1 MDTVHQ
7 VKSDNSPTAEIVGN
21 KSPLRNSWYKYQ
33 SEEEDVALTLALQE
47 SLEEKEQAIRNCSI
61 CLTLSAELV
70 THIRFQS
77 DIDIGKDM
85 CKDSPEFDDRHG
97 KKKADI
103 NMARYCYASSS

>member
-1 MDTVHQ
+1 M
-7 VKSDNSPTAEIVGN
+7 
-21 KSPLRNSWYKYQ
+21 
-33 SEEEDVALTLALQE
+33 TLALKE
-47 SLEEKEQAIRNCSI
+47 SLEEKEQVIRNCSI
-61 CLTLSAELV
+61 CLRLSAELV

-77 DIDIGKDM
+77 DIDISKDM

>member
-1 MDTVHQ
+1 M
-7 VKSDNSPTAEIVGN
+7 
-21 KSPLRNSWYKYQ
+21 
-33 SEEEDVALTLALQE
+33 
-47 SLEEKEQAIRNCSI
+47 
-61 CLTLSAELV
+61 

-85 CKDSPEFDDRHG
+85 CEDNPEFDDRRG